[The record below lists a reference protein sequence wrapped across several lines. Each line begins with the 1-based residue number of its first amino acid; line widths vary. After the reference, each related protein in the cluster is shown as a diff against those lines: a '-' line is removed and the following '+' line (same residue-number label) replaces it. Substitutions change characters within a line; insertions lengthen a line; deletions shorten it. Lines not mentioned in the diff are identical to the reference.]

1 MVDKKTAAIA
11 VLCVI
16 TVLCLG
22 LWFNSDQEAN
32 KLKGGLYELEV
43 DYEKLARVRTSLEEN
58 YSELRTEKEDLET
71 EYSTLENDLIEQR
84 EENDDNQKEISDLEN
99 QLDQAQKMI
108 LDNENEIIELGNEIS
123 ALSIEISAL
132 SSQITN
138 YQSQLSQYSSTTSQL
153 QSELVDLEGYLDDI
167 KEIVVTQHYEW
178 EYGTGYYP
186 SEWFWDLPISLRTY
200 TEYHFRPRPSSWREW
215 VDMADDPYDDFY
227 ITSMIQ
233 QINKAAIEEGFTE
246 SEKVNFVI
254 AFVQSLPYTVD
265 SATTDWD
272 EYPKYPL
279 ETLFERGGDCEDTS
293 ILVAA
298 LLDRLGYDTCLLL
311 LYNENH
317 CAVGVSITGTHGS
330 YYEHNGK
337 KYYYLETT
345 GEGFEIGEIPSGITN
360 TRAYIYPI
368 NP

>member
-1 MVDKKTAAIA
+1 MVDKKNATIA
-11 VLCVI
+11 VLCVVM
-16 TVLCLG
+16 VLCLG
-22 LWFNSDQEAN
+22 LWFNSAQEASR
-32 KLKGGLYELEV
+32 LKGGLYELED
-43 DYEKLARVRTSLEEN
+43 DYEKLVLVRTSLEEN

-71 EYSTLENDLIEQR
+71 EYSTLENDLMEQR
-84 EENDDNQKEISDLEN
+84 EENEDNQEEISDLEN
-99 QLDQAQKMI
+99 QLEQAQITI

-123 ALSIEISAL
+123 ALSSQL
-132 SSQITN
+132 SS
-138 YQSQLSQYSSTTSQL
+138 YQSQLSQYSSTVSQL
-153 QSELVDLEGYLDDI
+153 RSELLELEVYVDDI
-167 KEIVVTQHYEW
+167 KEIIVTQHYEW

-186 SEWFWDLPISLRTY
+186 SDWSWDLDISLRIY
-200 TEYHFRPRPSSWREW
+200 TEYHFRPRPGHWSEW
-215 VDMADDPYDDFY
+215 IDMVNDPYDDYY
-227 ITSMIQ
+227 ITDMV
-233 QINKAAIEEGFTE
+233 QIFNKVAIEEGYSE

-265 SATTDWD
+265 SSTTDWD

-311 LYNENH
+311 LSHENH
-317 CAVGVSITGTHGS
+317 CAVGVSITGTYGS
-330 YYEHNGK
+330 YYEHDGK

-345 GEGFEIGEIPSGITN
+345 GDGFEIGDMPSGFTD

>member
-1 MVDKKTAAIA
+1 MTLI
-11 VLCVI
+11 VLLFV
-16 TVLCLG
+16 G
-22 LWFNSDQEAN
+22 L
-32 KLKGGLYELEV
+32 LIGGGGVYVFMSNEYQPIID
-43 DYEKLARVRTSLEEN
+43 DYENQLSDYSSQVRVLSVVQDNLESEN
-58 YSELRTEKEDLET
+58 LVLKAQSA
-71 EYSTLENDLIEQR
+71 TLENDVSALESDLNYA
-84 EENDDNQKEISDLEN
+84 ENQVLKYESDIFSLGTEVSSLEN
-99 QLDQAQKMI
+99 QVSTLTTQK
-108 LDNENEIIELGNEIS
+108 
-123 ALSIEISAL
+123 
-132 SSQITN
+132 SSL
-138 YQSQLSQYSSTTSQL
+138 QSQVSMFQSTLTQKNNL
-153 QSELVDLEGYLDDI
+153 IDDLRDDVDELEADI
-167 KEIVVTQHYEW
+167 ARISDIVVTQHYEW
-178 EYGTGYYP
+178 EYGAGWFP
-186 SEWFWDLPISLRTY
+186 SDWFWDLDISIRTY
-200 TEYHFRPRPSSWREW
+200 TEYHFRPRPGTWREW

-298 LLDRLGYDTCLLL
+298 LLDRLGYDTCLLF

-317 CAVGVSITGTHGS
+317 CAVGVSIAGTYGS
-330 YYEHNGK
+330 YYEHDGK

-345 GEGFEIGEIPSGITN
+345 GEGFEIGDIPSGITN